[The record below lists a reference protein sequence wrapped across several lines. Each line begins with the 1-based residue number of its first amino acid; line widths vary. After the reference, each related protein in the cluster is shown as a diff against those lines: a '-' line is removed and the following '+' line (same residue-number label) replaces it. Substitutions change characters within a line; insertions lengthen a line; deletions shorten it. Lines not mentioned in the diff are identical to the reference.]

1 MKVLL
6 VNSSAHTDGATNE
19 ALEIIA
25 RKLEA
30 NGIEA
35 PIFQMGASTPL
46 DCTGCLACRSL
57 EGKCVHDDDCVNEFI
72 TLAKSADGFVFAT
85 PVYYAHPSA
94 RLLALLDRAF
104 YANTAAFAHKPAAAV
119 ANARRAGTS
128 ASLDV
133 INKYFTIAQM
143 PVVSSSYWNGT
154 HGVGKE
160 QLLRDL
166 EGVQTL
172 ENLANNMTWLL
183 RCIKAGKDAGI
194 LTPKNEKKQRTNFIR

>member
-35 PIFQMGASTPL
+35 PIFQMGASTPS

-57 EGKCVHDDDCVNEFI
+57 EGKCIHDDDCVNKFI
-72 TLAKSADGFVFAT
+72 DLAKSSDGFVFAT